1 MWSQIGDPLNSSRP
15 KNGRTVAR
23 ALYIVDSD
31 LSVREGL
38 TRLAASAGF
47 EVTPCASAE
56 AFLHEAGSGKA
67 ACALVDICDAALRD
81 PALRARLTAVA
92 IFLPIIA
99 LSARDDPQAQRTAR
113 ELGARAFF
121 RKPVD
126 AAALLDSIDWVTR
139 RERPA

>member
-1 MWSQIGDPLNSSRP
+1 MHSIQP

-23 ALYIVDSD
+23 VLVYIVESD

-47 EVTPCASAE
+47 EAKPCACAE
-56 AFLHEAGSGKA
+56 ALLLEAPSGNA
-67 ACALVDICDAALRD
+67 ACAVLDISDLRD
-81 PALRARLTAVA
+81 AALRARLTVLALH
-92 IFLPIIA
+92 LPIIA
-99 LSARDDPQAQRTAR
+99 LSTRDDPQAQRTAR

-126 AAALLDSIDWVTR
+126 AAALLDSINWVTR
-139 RERPA
+139 RDPPAHV

>member
-1 MWSQIGDPLNSSRP
+1 MNYIRP
-15 KNGRTVAR
+15 KNGRAVVR

-38 TRLAASAGF
+38 TRLATSAGF
-47 EVTPCASAE
+47 DARPCASAE
-56 AFLHEAGSGKA
+56 TFLGEPYSGDA
-67 ACALVDICDAALRD
+67 ACALVDICDASLRD
-81 PALRARLTAVA
+81 PALRARLTAIA
-92 IFLPIIA
+92 THLPIIA

-126 AAALLDSIDWVTR
+126 AAALLDSIDWLTR
-139 RERPA
+139 KDMPT

>member
-1 MWSQIGDPLNSSRP
+1 MYSVQP

-23 ALYIVDSD
+23 VLVYIVESD

-47 EVTPCASAE
+47 EAKPCANTE
-56 AFLHEAGSGKA
+56 AFLLEAPSGNA
-67 ACALVDICDAALRD
+67 ACAVVDISDLRDAALRTRLA
-81 PALRARLTAVA
+81 ALAMH
-92 IFLPIIA
+92 LPVIA
-99 LSARDDPQAQRTAR
+99 LSARDDPQARRTAR

-126 AAALLDSIDWVTR
+126 AAALLDSINWVTR
-139 RERPA
+139 RDRG

>member
-1 MWSQIGDPLNSSRP
+1 MHSIRP
-15 KNGRTVAR
+15 KNGRAAAR

-38 TRLAASAGF
+38 TRLATSAGF
-47 EVTPCASAE
+47 EARPCASAE
-56 AFLHEAGSGKA
+56 AFLGEAYSGNA
-67 ACALVDICDAALRD
+67 ACALVDICDAGLRD
-81 PALRARLTAVA
+81 PALRARLTAIA
-92 IFLPIIA
+92 THLPIIA

-126 AAALLDSIDWVTR
+126 AAALLDSIDWLTR
-139 RERPA
+139 KDMPA

>member
-1 MWSQIGDPLNSSRP
+1 MHSIRP
-15 KNGRTVAR
+15 KNGRAVAR
-23 ALYIVDSD
+23 ALLYIVESD

-47 EVTPCASAE
+47 EAKPCASAE
-56 AFLHEAGSGKA
+56 AFLSEADYGNA
-67 ACALVDICDAALRD
+67 ACAVVDISDADMRD

-92 IFLPIIA
+92 TFLPIIA
-99 LSARDDPQAQRTAR
+99 LSARDDAQAQRTAR

-139 RERPA
+139 TDKPA

>member
-1 MWSQIGDPLNSSRP
+1 MVATGNPLNSIRP
-15 KNGRTVAR
+15 KNGSSVAR

-38 TRLAASAGF
+38 TRLATSAGF
-47 EVTPCASAE
+47 EAKPCASAE
-56 AFLHEAGSGKA
+56 AFLLEAGSANA

-92 IFLPIIA
+92 TSLPIIA
-99 LSARDDPQAQRTAR
+99 LSSRDDPQAQRTAR

-139 RERPA
+139 KDRPA

>member
-1 MWSQIGDPLNSSRP
+1 MHSIRP
-15 KNGRTVAR
+15 KNGRAVAR

-38 TRLAASAGF
+38 TRLATSAGF
-47 EVTPCASAE
+47 EARPCASAE
-56 AFLHEAGSGKA
+56 AFLGDYLGNG
-67 ACALVDICDAALRD
+67 ACALVDICDAGLRD
-81 PALRARLTAVA
+81 PALRARLTAIA
-92 IFLPIIA
+92 THLPIIA

-126 AAALLDSIDWVTR
+126 AAALLDSIDWLTR
-139 RERPA
+139 KDMPA

>member
-1 MWSQIGDPLNSSRP
+1 MHSIRP
-15 KNGRTVAR
+15 KNGRAVAR

-38 TRLAASAGF
+38 TRLATSAGF
-47 EVTPCASAE
+47 EARPCASAE
-56 AFLHEAGSGKA
+56 AFLGDYLGNG
-67 ACALVDICDAALRD
+67 ACALVDICDAGLRD
-81 PALRARLTAVA
+81 RALRARLTAIA
-92 IFLPIIA
+92 THLPIIA

-126 AAALLDSIDWVTR
+126 AAALLDSIDWLTR
-139 RERPA
+139 KDMPA

>member
-1 MWSQIGDPLNSSRP
+1 MHSIRP
-15 KNGRTVAR
+15 KNGRAAAR

-38 TRLAASAGF
+38 TRLATSAGF
-47 EVTPCASAE
+47 EARPCASAE
-56 AFLHEAGSGKA
+56 AFLGDYLGNG
-67 ACALVDICDAALRD
+67 ACALVDICDAGLRD
-81 PALRARLTAVA
+81 RALRARLTAIA
-92 IFLPIIA
+92 THLPIIA

-126 AAALLDSIDWVTR
+126 AAALLDSIDWLTR
-139 RERPA
+139 KDMPA

>member
-1 MWSQIGDPLNSSRP
+1 MHSIRP
-15 KNGRTVAR
+15 KNGSTVAR
-23 ALYIVDSD
+23 ALLYIVESD

-47 EVTPCASAE
+47 ETKPCASAE
-56 AFLHEAGSGKA
+56 AFLLEASSGHA
-67 ACALVDICDAALRD
+67 ACAVVDIADVDLRD

-92 IFLPIIA
+92 TFLPIIA
-99 LSARDDPQAQRTAR
+99 LSSRDDPQAQRTAR

-139 RERPA
+139 KDKPA